1 VSNYVYTGKKAPSL
15 GAFPGLTTGAANAT
29 LLQRADLHKFTI
41 KQQVQATSP
50 AQRRAA
56 LQRFRPQAI
65 AEFQKQGLG
74 NFVTVTTTGELRLL
88 TPFGALD
95 DIARACLQMPLPSLS
110 LDVTTGKF
118 TTTSTQVGTQM
129 VDAIPFLSAADKAR
143 LKNAPFSFVAGIFDP
158 MIDFVGSVLEDV
170 MDAGM
175 SPAQQSAKTA
185 KDTGELGKGGY
196 VYDLTTFPF
205 SLAVVPLQAL
215 GIKIPNLKAV
225 NIALEQPG
233 DELFEPVSRRQI
245 KTLRTVLAFFV
256 LFFKKWLEL
265 HGRFLAKI
273 RDMAFP
279 EDDTKLHRIDEA
291 GDGTS
296 MAQPRV
302 LERLP
307 SDALGPFSKSVPSS
321 APTAAENSANR
332 LVWVIPQDNRKNQ
345 KRSFVTLSAQGF
357 AARKQALARDFDA
370 KYKAFEKDFNFWHP
384 DYAAR
389 CGWLVNVEK
398 KSEREAHDIAAREYE
413 LPQKFGALSRG
424 KFAITAGPTLGGGL
438 GGLGNRHSLTGT
450 VAGLSGIGALRD
462 LFENYQH
469 LGVPPDPASTTVELG
484 AAEAAGLSEGAIIA
498 IAICSV
504 VGFGLGVAGAVVLG
518 IVAMDKGFEPD
529 VKVGADKDGNLS
541 FEFSAD
547 KVPSGSPPSAPPSG
561 SPPSAPPSR
570 EPPSREPPSGG
581 AGTQSESA
589 SGGFPVV
596 PVALAAGV
604 ALLLLSRR

>member
-1 VSNYVYTGKKAPSL
+1 MSNYVYTGKKAPSL
-15 GAFPGLTTGAANAT
+15 GALPSFPGLTTGAANAT
-29 LLQRADLHKFTI
+29 LLQRADLQKFTI

-215 GIKIPNLKAV
+215 GLQIPNLKAV

-245 KTLRTVLAFFV
+245 KTIRTVLAFFV

-273 RDMAFP
+273 KDMAFP

-321 APTAAENSANR
+321 GPTAAENSANR
-332 LVWVIPQDNRKNQ
+332 LVWVVPQDNRKNPVQ

-413 LPQKFGALSRG
+413 LPQKFGAISQG

-438 GGLGNRHSLTGT
+438 GGLGNRHSVTGT

-469 LGVPPDPASTTVELG
+469 LGVPPDPVSTTGEVV
-484 AAEAAGLSEGAIIA
+484 AAEGAGLSGGAQLALIIGGTIIGSLA
-498 IAICSV
+498 IVGGV
-504 VGFGLGVAGAVVLG
+504 VFA
-518 IVAMDKGFEPD
+518 IVALALGFEPK
-529 VKVGADKDGNLS
+529 VKVTTD
-541 FEFSAD
+541 
-547 KVPSGSPPSAPPSG
+547 PSTGKTELDLEAKRPSEG
-561 SPPSAPPSR
+561 EPPSR
-570 EPPSREPPSGG
+570 EPPPSVPPSREPPSGG

-596 PVALAAGV
+596 PVALAAGI

>member
-1 VSNYVYTGKKAPSL
+1 MSNYVYAGM
-15 GAFPGLTTGAANAT
+15 GAITPPLLAKGFTATNAVFT
-29 LLQRADLHKFTI
+29 NAVKFTA

-74 NFVTVTTTGELRLL
+74 NFVTVTPTGELRLL
-88 TPFGALD
+88 TPFGAID

-110 LDVTTGKF
+110 LDFKTGKF

-185 KDTGELGKGGY
+185 RDTGELGKGGY

-215 GIKIPNLKAV
+215 GVKIPNLKAV

-245 KTLRTVLAFFV
+245 KTVRTVLAFFV

-273 RDMAFP
+273 KDMAFP
-279 EDDTKLHRIDEA
+279 EDDTQVHRIDEA

-469 LGVPPDPASTTVELG
+469 LGVPPDPASTTGEVV
-484 AAEAAGLSEGAIIA
+484 AAEGAGLS
-498 IAICSV
+498 
-504 VGFGLGVAGAVVLG
+504 AGAQLALIIGSTIIGSLAIVGGVVFAV
-518 IVAMDKGFEPD
+518 VALSLGFEPK
-529 VKVGADKDGNLS
+529 VKVTTD
-541 FEFSAD
+541 
-547 KVPSGSPPSAPPSG
+547 PSTGKTELDLEAKRPPSEGEPPSRE
-561 SPPSAPPSR
+561 PPSSGPPSR
-570 EPPSREPPSGG
+570 EPPSRGG

>member
-1 VSNYVYTGKKAPSL
+1 MSNYVYAGM
-15 GAFPGLTTGAANAT
+15 GAITPPLLAKGFTATNAALTNAV
-29 LLQRADLHKFTI
+29 KFTV

-56 LQRFRPQAI
+56 LQRFRSQAI

-74 NFVTVTTTGELRLL
+74 NFVTVTATGELRLL
-88 TPFGALD
+88 TPFGVLD

-185 KDTGELGKGGY
+185 KDTGRIGSGGSGGY

-205 SLAVVPLQAL
+205 SLAAVPLQAL

-273 RDMAFP
+273 ADMAFP
-279 EDDTKLHRIDEA
+279 EDDTKVHRIDEA

-307 SDALGPFSKSVPSS
+307 SDAVGPFSKSVPSS
-321 APTAAENSANR
+321 PPTVEENNTNR
-332 LVWVIPQDNRKNQ
+332 LVWVIPQDNRKNPVQ

-389 CGWLVNVEK
+389 CGWLVNVER

-450 VAGLSGIGALRD
+450 VAGLSGIGALRN

-469 LGVPPDPASTTVELG
+469 LGVPPDPASTTGEVV

-504 VGFGLGVAGAVVLG
+504 VGFGLGVTGAVVLG

-547 KVPSGSPPSAPPSG
+547 KVLPSSPPSGPP
-561 SPPSAPPSR
+561 PP
-570 EPPSREPPSGG
+570 REPPSGG
-581 AGTQSESA
+581 GSSAGTQSESA
-589 SGGFPVV
+589 AGGFPVV
-596 PVALAAGV
+596 PVALAAGL